1 MKKRLNFITF
11 LIGVSV
17 GISVMNSDVF
27 SSFKESLAQS
37 KVDYNMIQSDDLED
51 EPINID
57 VKVNELVH
65 LVLEPT
71 ESFTMPDKL
80 LNKKNGEMLPA
91 RINNAVVKVPIEIG
105 ERSISSVICII
116 LCSILILT
124 GFIMAVYNFLRIIFA
139 VNKSV
144 IFEWINVRRL
154 RRMGIGFI
162 SIFVFNTI
170 MILVHKHTVLQLIEI
185 ENYKIINS
193 PLEGSILMFGVVSFL
208 VAEIFAV
215 GLKLRE
221 EQELTI

>member
-1 MKKRLNFITF
+1 
-11 LIGVSV
+11 
-17 GISVMNSDVF
+17 
-27 SSFKESLAQS
+27 LA
-37 KVDYNMIQSDDLED
+37 
-51 EPINID
+51 
-57 VKVNELVH
+57 
-65 LVLEPT
+65 
-71 ESFTMPDKL
+71 
-80 LNKKNGEMLPA
+80 
-91 RINNAVVKVPIEIG
+91 
-105 ERSISSVICII
+105 
-116 LCSILILT
+116 